1 MDGHVL
7 SLCTSFP
14 RGMGLFWM
22 GPSVGPP
29 EPSLWAPGLGLGGGP
44 RRYAG
49 WPGPPGLCGAAGRL
63 PRIPVCHRFVSLFRG
78 FDVAMFVRF

>member
-29 EPSLWAPGLGLGGGP
+29 EPSLWAPGLGLGGGGAGTPVGLGP
-44 RRYAG
+44 RAYV
-49 WPGPPGLCGAAGRL
+49 GLLGGYLAY
-63 PRIPVCHRFVSLFRG
+63 RFATVS
-78 FDVAMFVRF
+78 